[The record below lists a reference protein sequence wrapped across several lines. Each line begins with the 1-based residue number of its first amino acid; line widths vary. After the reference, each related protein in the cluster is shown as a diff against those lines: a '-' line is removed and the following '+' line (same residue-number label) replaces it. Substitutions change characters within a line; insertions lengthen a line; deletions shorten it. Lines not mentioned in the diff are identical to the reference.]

1 MYDCS
6 LLSSSYLTP
15 LQLPADRSVQA
26 PLNSLAL
33 NVPQPVSAELYIST
47 ACIEH
52 WLTHFFYSNNTQKPD
67 DEFIS
72 RFQQTF
78 ADIVPRR
85 ASEGGHNCADM
96 GHPAMAERYEDRDL
110 RNLGFGA
117 DLEHR
122 PMGHDM
128 KMEEQD
134 MKFSAERTPR
144 NLSDLGFTS
153 QWMDPSAMPMMS
165 LAGQHPG
172 FYTPNSGGMGAIYH
186 SQAGDL
192 HTPTL
197 GMNMITPLSLA
208 NPMPDPTNQQQPGLD
223 HFNQQY
229 LAQHIPDM
237 NSYVQQASYAPS
249 AFMHRES
256 AFDAMDESVDDSS
269 LNGIPVDQASNVTAS
284 TDFSEMSISYAH
296 GEK

>member
-1 MYDCS
+1 M
-6 LLSSSYLTP
+6 
-15 LQLPADRSVQA
+15 AD
-26 PLNSLAL
+26 
-33 NVPQPVSAELYIST
+33 
-47 ACIEH
+47 
-52 WLTHFFYSNNTQKPD
+52 THSHCSNNTQKPD

-85 ASEGGHNCADM
+85 DSDAGPYVAGM
-96 GHPAMAERYEDRDL
+96 GHLAMAGRYEDRDVGKL
-110 RNLGFGA
+110 LFGA
-117 DLEHR
+117 DLGNR
-122 PMGHDM
+122 PMGNEDL
-128 KMEEQD
+128 KLEEQD

-144 NLSDLGFTS
+144 NLSDLNYTS
-153 QWMDPSAMPMMS
+153 TWMDPSAMPMMS

-197 GMNMITPLSLA
+197 GLNMITPLSLA
-208 NPMPDPTNQQQPGLD
+208 HPMPGGPANHQQPGID
-223 HFNQQY
+223 HFNPQY
-229 LAQHIPDM
+229 LAQHMPEM
-237 NSYVQQASYAPS
+237 NSYVHQQASFAPS

-269 LNGIPVDQASNVTAS
+269 LNGISVDQASNMTAS
-284 TDFSEMSISYAH
+284 TDLSNMSVSYAQ
-296 GEK
+296 GEKWVS